1 MNLYLIGLFR
11 KKGLPKIIRLIRK
24 KNQIKLLEMKNEPL
38 KFNIILYI
46 AREKISELEDNMNKV
61 YRMQCEKI
69 KKWQIKEELRDIK
82 T

>member
-1 MNLYLIGLFR
+1 MKLYLTGLLR

-24 KNQIKLLEMKNEPL
+24 KNQIKLLEMENESL

-61 YRMQCEKI
+61 YRMQCKKI
-69 KKWQIKEELRDIK
+69 KNMAN
-82 T
+82 

>member
-1 MNLYLIGLFR
+1 MKLYLIGLFR

-38 KFNIILYI
+38 KFNILYI

-69 KKWQIKEELRDIK
+69 KKYGKLKRS
-82 T
+82 